1 MNCSIAFYGQR
12 HWPEYLHQLTRV
24 CTGTRINVVT
34 ETEQEFNERGLSDSS
49 WRHLLLWECA
59 DILIALGSLSMQPFW
74 AKDGNRKCAVFPLNL
89 TSHCCIFKS
98 LFTKRRLVWKSGSGH
113 CPDVRNVQFR
123 LPIVAQ
129 NPCMLKLPISP
140 LWLITL
146 SSCHQR
152 QAKRIRLLADRTTSN
167 YIPSIKWKS

>member
-1 MNCSIAFYGQR
+1 MNCLIAFYGQR

-34 ETEQEFNERGLSDSS
+34 ETEQDFNERALSDSS

-74 AKDGNRKCAVFPLNL
+74 AKEPKVCCFPIKLDFAL
-89 TSHCCIFKS
+89 LHI
-98 LFTKRRLVWKSGSGH
+98 FTKRRLVWKSGSGH

-123 LPIVAQ
+123 LSIVAQ
-129 NPCMLKLPISP
+129 NRCMLKLPISP

-152 QAKRIRLLADRTTSN
+152 QAKESDYWQAGQLATIN
-167 YIPSIKWKS
+167 

>member
-1 MNCSIAFYGQR
+1 MNCLIAFYGQR

-34 ETEQEFNERGLSDSS
+34 ETEQDFNERALSDSS
-49 WRHLLLWECA
+49 WRYLLLWECA
-59 DILIALGSLSMQPFW
+59 DILIVLGSLSMQPFW

-89 TSHCCIFKS
+89 TSLCCIFS
-98 LFTKRRLVWKSGSGH
+98 LRGEFESLVWKSGSGH

-129 NPCMLKLPISP
+129 NRCMLKLPISP
-140 LWLITL
+140 ALIDYTVLL
-146 SSCHQR
+146 SSTASQ
-152 QAKRIRLLADRTTSN
+152 RIRLLAGRTTSN
-167 YIPSIKWKS
+167 YKLSIEWKS